1 MMCLKLHHASAHP
14 AARHPPP
21 PSAGPGQAAPAS
33 LVNPRTSAPRIR
45 SPTHR
50 PPMRLPPPPPAGPGQ
65 AARVCGVHHE
75 PRRGTGCQGGA
86 GGWMVA
92 LVGSGVLWDEGL
104 CGVHHEPRRGA
115 GCQGGAGEEGPLG
128 FRVVCLQGCV
138 AGAWTCWVAEEGGR
152 WAPSL
157 SFRRSIVQWLVLST
171 LPMSVWWAGAGATIV
186 IYKHIQQAGS
196 AQLQRCIGAPADCV
210 LASSSFRYSPFMLP
224 SRGLCA
230 GERGRQRHQ
239 GDGGPRKPPRQ
250 RGRAGHHW

>member
-33 LVNPRTSAPRIR
+33 LVHPRTSAPRIR

-50 PPMRLPPPPPAGPGQ
+50 PPMRLPPPSPAGPGQ

-75 PRRGTGCQGGA
+75 PRRCTGCQGGA

-104 CGVHHEPRRGA
+104 CGVHHEPRGALAVKVVQVRRGLWA
-115 GCQGGAGEEGPLG
+115 LGWCVCRGVWQGLG
-128 FRVVCLQGCV
+128 RVGWLRRR
-138 AGAWTCWVAEEGGR
+138 GR

-157 SFRRSIVQWLVLST
+157 FFRRSIFQWLVLST

-186 IYKHIQQAGS
+186 IYTHIQQARS
-196 AQLQRCIGAPADCV
+196 AQLQRCTGAPADCV